1 MSGRHA
7 ITDEDG
13 RELSGPFVYFDAY
26 IGLVREVQS
35 DGHGYDSEP
44 VDASYG
50 TDTGHWGKHRRP
62 LHRCAIAARTIPPV
76 TFYVR

>member
-13 RELSGPFVYFDAY
+13 RELPGPFVYFDAFV
-26 IGLVREVQS
+26 GLVRETES
-35 DGHGYDSEP
+35 GDDFTP
-44 VDASYG
+44 VDASHG